1 MLQYSCI
8 PVLLSD
14 NWELPFSDVIDWR
27 KAAIWGDESLLYQ
40 VTMQEPKN
48 ILLAASVI
56 WGKITPYNL
65 NQSNLF
71 TLLLMGTANR
81 PQIKLQ

>member
-56 WGKITPYNL
+56 
-65 NQSNLF
+65 
-71 TLLLMGTANR
+71 
-81 PQIKLQ
+81 